1 MSTSDAVRGNR
12 DRQATLEPLF
22 VALEH
27 IEARGNLLLLA
38 TDHAHRVQIM
48 KAMTELELVE
58 WNAAFKK
65 YEMTSYG
72 RQCLAEYRGNH

>member
-1 MSTSDAVRGNR
+1 
-12 DRQATLEPLF
+12 LEPLF

-58 WNAAFKK
+58 WNSAIKK
-65 YEMTSYG
+65 YEDG